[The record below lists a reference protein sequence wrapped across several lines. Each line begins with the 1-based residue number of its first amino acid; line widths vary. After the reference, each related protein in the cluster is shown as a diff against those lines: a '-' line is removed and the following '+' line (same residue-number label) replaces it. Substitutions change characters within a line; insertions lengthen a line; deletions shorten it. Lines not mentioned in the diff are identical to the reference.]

1 MHLRRKCD
9 VPAAPAWGPDHD
21 WSVSEQPQ
29 LLAAAGPRRLM
40 SEATIWDWSLRAV
53 REPEPGLFRLCLT
66 YQSTVSHLAGCGG
79 RLVESWS
86 DHFLPAARWLKFR

>member
-1 MHLRRKCD
+1 MFPPHQLGAQTTIGASPSSRSFLQQPVHDGCD
-9 VPAAPAWGPDHD
+9 V
-21 WSVSEQPQ
+21 
-29 LLAAAGPRRLM
+29 
-40 SEATIWDWSLRAV
+40 SEATLWDWSLRAV
-53 REPEPGLFRLCLT
+53 CEPEPGLFRLCLT